1 MTSQSPPKLE
11 IKGLVKAFGGKR
23 VLTGIDLS
31 IARGELLVLMGES
44 GSGKSVLAKCVLGLL
59 PIDDG
64 CVYNDGMEISTRSES
79 ALENALRR
87 FGVLFQKGALFD
99 SLSTWQNVAFG
110 LIEGRGMEPAHARAI
125 ALKTMA
131 KVGLG
136 VDVADLTPAELSGGM
151 RKRVALAR
159 AIVAD
164 PELLIL
170 DEPVEGLDPIMTSI
184 VTEMIAGTV
193 RSMGATIFAITNNIA
208 CAEKLATRI
217 VFLHGG
223 KIIWQGLPGE
233 LNNSGN
239 PYVACFTHSYFENF
253 SA

>member
-1 MTSQSPPKLE
+1 MPSERPPKLE
-11 IKGLVKAFGGKR
+11 IKGLAKAFGSKR

-31 IARGELLVLMGES
+31 ISQGESLVLMGES

-64 CVYNDGMEISTRSES
+64 QVYNDGVRISVQSER
-79 ALENALRR
+79 ALETALRR
-87 FGVLFQKGALFD
+87 FGVLFQQGALFD
-99 SLSTWQNVAFG
+99 SLLTWQNVAFG
-110 LIEGRGMEPAHARAI
+110 LIEGRGMEPINARSI
-125 ALKTMA
+125 ALQTMA

-136 VDVADLTPAELSGGM
+136 NDVADLTPAELSGGM

-159 AIVAD
+159 AIVTN

-170 DEPVEGLDPIMTSI
+170 DEPVEGLDPIMAAM
-184 VTEMIAGTV
+184 VTEMVANTV
-193 RSMGATIFAITNNIA
+193 RSLGATIFAITNSIA

-217 VFLHGG
+217 AFLHDG
-223 KIIWQGLPGE
+223 KIAWQGPPSE
-233 LNNSGN
+233 LNNSGD
-239 PYVACFTHSYFENF
+239 PYVARFTRSYFENL

>member
-31 IARGELLVLMGES
+31 IAQGELLVLMGES

-64 CVYNDGMEISTRSES
+64 CIYNDGVEISALPDS
-79 ALENALRR
+79 ALENTLRR

-159 AIVAD
+159 AIVTN

-170 DEPVEGLDPIMTSI
+170 DEPVEGLDPIMTAI
-184 VTEMIAGTV
+184 VTEMVADTV

-217 VFLHGG
+217 VFLHNG
-223 KIIWQGLPGE
+223 KIIWQGRPRE
-233 LNNSGN
+233 LNNSDN
-239 PYVACFTHSYFENF
+239 PHVARFTHSYFENF